1 MRKMTSLPARSMG
14 LDHKGVLR
22 PGMDADLTVS
32 NPTVV
37 SLPATYE
44 NPAQHPKGIPHVVN
58 GKFVVR
64 DGETTGNTPG
74 EALRA

>member
-1 MRKMTSLPARSMG
+1 
-14 LDHKGVLR
+14 
-22 PGMDADLTVS
+22 MDADLTVS